1 MLEPSSTQPVTL
13 FSSPMLQL
21 TDRLLAQLSRRAAGP
36 QSLFSGRSQQFA
48 DQIFS
53 RRLSALSVAPVQS
66 EMVAREQQPQSFVM
80 PTSWVPTAAER
91 RAKAST
97 PELGSA
103 PKRATAQPAK
113 VAVKPAATPLPARTE
128 EVAAARALPTMTMP
142 MVTPEA
148 PEKAASAVT
157 TSGAG
162 ARSQLARSKG
172 EPATTAHSE
181 PATGAVAVPSGSIAP
196 SLSVDSPPGAAT
208 AAIEPPSPTSASA
221 MVDFS
226 AGPPSRST
234 SEAAT
239 VATPAE
245 RPQLAATSLA
255 AFPSEAVQPA
265 ALSPA
270 ETGTP
275 SVARDVTAQATD
287 ATAATTSLAGKAQQ
301 VAELAVETQT
311 APRSTEFQSGNRV
324 RDWLSTTIPT
334 LRQTSLP
341 MAPRLSSLARSFS
354 HLGWSDARLGT
365 PATAAQYFT
374 PALPGTAAPTGPAQ
388 LSAFA
393 AAAPKLPMVQAVDL
407 NPPARVKAAAAAP
420 AKAGPQAA
428 VPTLSATPATSLSAA
443 KALTLPATTAAA
455 TPATQS
461 ETRAAVSLPSSSIA
475 SERPA
480 EFYGSPAPLSQPLV
494 QSGPTAM
501 TFSPSLLATPVMHA
515 TQRATLTPTLV
526 ELFAAGLP
534 NAGSATIG
542 TAEGQATRAWQSPG
556 GLASKLAS
564 YAGQLGLQTTP
575 GAAGFGGPMGS
586 TQAWQSAPGL
596 SAQLAQ
602 RLFPVEASPPARL
615 AQTLSTAL
623 PYLAGPQPESARR
636 ANATQATRSAQ
647 PVSTTASP
655 RETAATRTSPGITTS
670 QPVVA
675 TAAEASAAP
684 VVTAVSASARPWQL
698 AGGMATLAELFAAGV
713 GLSSGAVSDVAQQ
726 AGVSAGPSLIPG
738 WLATAAEQA
747 ATNTSATGTFDGR
760 APAST
765 RRDENFSSVRPFAS
779 RSISERVASAP
790 SLVGD
795 HLTGAAQEPA
805 TAARTENARG
815 VTSRQNFSTAG
826 LMLGSLG
833 VAAETFA
840 RSHGIER
847 PDFAQQPSTGAVSV
861 GNWVPVSGGLVFVA
875 KEQPASPRRSNPSS
889 RLVPTT
895 GPAATVTGLSDA
907 ARGRAAQAPVA
918 PVATTPAFAATMSP
932 VLPAAHLERS
942 VDWQRLGGLGLR
954 TELFAT
960 QLPTMGPSSTT
971 QTSQNQSEMASWS
984 AAPGV
989 ASTLAQVLRRDEAA
1003 VPSRWIMGPQGLTF
1017 VAAPQAEPKAA
1028 TAESPLSPKHLQP
1041 RLPMLTVQR
1050 PQPQANAATP
1060 ERSIATSTTA
1070 DLPSVQPW
1078 RTAGGI
1084 ATLAELFAAGIG
1096 LSSAA
1101 TSGVAAQSGVGTG
1114 PSLLPA
1120 WLLPS
1125 LASSNPATSSADPS
1139 NKQSPSLPFVSRE
1152 LLRRSTAPDA
1162 NQATRPALRLVSPS
1176 LAAPSAA
1183 MARPVDGTATSSR
1196 RDDATVAP
1204 ILGPAAAVWQQAGG
1218 VGASAEAFARLR
1230 GMDRA
1235 QASDTAAAG
1244 RWLPVSGGMI
1254 YLPRAQEP
1262 KTQAGVT
1269 PKAAAAA
1276 NRPLSIVAPQTSQI
1290 ASPSRGSAATVQSA
1304 PEATPGWQ
1312 QAGGL
1317 GLRSEMFTAGLSL
1330 AAQNTATPGWPDVSD
1345 MLSSSRVRSATPTAV
1360 DAPRWAWSGP
1370 GGLVY
1375 LAAASADGKRAAN
1388 NRQATAAS
1396 VTGSRFGNIAAAS
1409 SAAAKPVG
1417 LVSGKANSD
1426 GQGVPAG
1433 HGGLS
1438 MPVFAGGEGSSASP
1452 SSSATALQEHY
1463 AQAMLTSFPRLSSGS
1478 DAGMPMTLGPQ
1489 AHMDQVTRLTQILA
1503 QLPTEWQ
1510 PSKTVTAAVKQS
1522 GAGGMPLWQRMPA
1535 GLTQV
1540 AGNRPGVA
1548 FGSDDDDDND
1558 DQDIAVQET
1567 RQSEKRPS
1575 MTMVQGGRKPEP
1587 APAVPAATST
1597 PATKPQTAQELF
1609 TAAMS
1614 KVAAQGVGAAAS
1626 VKLME
1631 AIRSHAQNQT
1641 ARSDDRINLG
1651 DLTMIAI
1658 SMGENKMAAASTHHT
1673 PGATPHVETALR
1685 QPDHHVTGPEDEHT
1699 LKTKVND
1706 MAKRVL
1712 KMMKDQEK
1720 GQRERG
1726 GFDQ

>member
-1 MLEPSSTQPVTL
+1 
-13 FSSPMLQL
+13 
-21 TDRLLAQLSRRAAGP
+21 
-36 QSLFSGRSQQFA
+36 
-48 DQIFS
+48 
-53 RRLSALSVAPVQS
+53 
-66 EMVAREQQPQSFVM
+66 
-80 PTSWVPTAAER
+80 
-91 RAKAST
+91 
-97 PELGSA
+97 
-103 PKRATAQPAK
+103 
-113 VAVKPAATPLPARTE
+113 
-128 EVAAARALPTMTMP
+128 
-142 MVTPEA
+142 
-148 PEKAASAVT
+148 
-157 TSGAG
+157 
-162 ARSQLARSKG
+162 
-172 EPATTAHSE
+172 
-181 PATGAVAVPSGSIAP
+181 
-196 SLSVDSPPGAAT
+196 
-208 AAIEPPSPTSASA
+208 
-221 MVDFS
+221 
-226 AGPPSRST
+226 
-234 SEAAT
+234 
-239 VATPAE
+239 
-245 RPQLAATSLA
+245 
-255 AFPSEAVQPA
+255 
-265 ALSPA
+265 
-270 ETGTP
+270 
-275 SVARDVTAQATD
+275 
-287 ATAATTSLAGKAQQ
+287 
-301 VAELAVETQT
+301 
-311 APRSTEFQSGNRV
+311 
-324 RDWLSTTIPT
+324 
-334 LRQTSLP
+334 
-341 MAPRLSSLARSFS
+341 
-354 HLGWSDARLGT
+354 
-365 PATAAQYFT
+365 
-374 PALPGTAAPTGPAQ
+374 
-388 LSAFA
+388 
-393 AAAPKLPMVQAVDL
+393 
-407 NPPARVKAAAAAP
+407 
-420 AKAGPQAA
+420 
-428 VPTLSATPATSLSAA
+428 
-443 KALTLPATTAAA
+443 
-455 TPATQS
+455 
-461 ETRAAVSLPSSSIA
+461 
-475 SERPA
+475 
-480 EFYGSPAPLSQPLV
+480 
-494 QSGPTAM
+494 
-501 TFSPSLLATPVMHA
+501 
-515 TQRATLTPTLV
+515 
-526 ELFAAGLP
+526 
-534 NAGSATIG
+534 
-542 TAEGQATRAWQSPG
+542 
-556 GLASKLAS
+556 
-564 YAGQLGLQTTP
+564 
-575 GAAGFGGPMGS
+575 
-586 TQAWQSAPGL
+586 
-596 SAQLAQ
+596 
-602 RLFPVEASPPARL
+602 
-615 AQTLSTAL
+615 
-623 PYLAGPQPESARR
+623 
-636 ANATQATRSAQ
+636 
-647 PVSTTASP
+647 
-655 RETAATRTSPGITTS
+655 
-670 QPVVA
+670 
-675 TAAEASAAP
+675 
-684 VVTAVSASARPWQL
+684 
-698 AGGMATLAELFAAGV
+698 
-713 GLSSGAVSDVAQQ
+713 
-726 AGVSAGPSLIPG
+726 
-738 WLATAAEQA
+738 
-747 ATNTSATGTFDGR
+747 
-760 APAST
+760 
-765 RRDENFSSVRPFAS
+765 
-779 RSISERVASAP
+779 
-790 SLVGD
+790 
-795 HLTGAAQEPA
+795 
-805 TAARTENARG
+805 
-815 VTSRQNFSTAG
+815 
-826 LMLGSLG
+826 
-833 VAAETFA
+833 
-840 RSHGIER
+840 
-847 PDFAQQPSTGAVSV
+847 
-861 GNWVPVSGGLVFVA
+861 
-875 KEQPASPRRSNPSS
+875 
-889 RLVPTT
+889 
-895 GPAATVTGLSDA
+895 
-907 ARGRAAQAPVA
+907 
-918 PVATTPAFAATMSP
+918 MSP

-989 ASTLAQVLRRDEAA
+989 ASTLAQVLRRDETA

-1028 TAESPLSPKHLQP
+1028 TAESPLSPKRLQP
-1041 RLPMLTVQR
+1041 RLPMLTMQR
-1050 PQPQANAATP
+1050 PQPQANTATP

-1070 DLPSVQPW
+1070 ELPSVQPW

-1125 LASSNPATSSADPS
+1125 LSSSSPATSSADPS
-1139 NKQSPSLPFVSRE
+1139 SKQSPSLPFVSRE
-1152 LLRRSTAPDA
+1152 FLRRSTAPDA

-1183 MARPVDGTATSSR
+1183 MVRPVDGTATSSR

-1290 ASPSRGSAATVQSA
+1290 ASPSRGSAATAQSA

-1317 GLRSEMFTAGLSL
+1317 GLRSELFTAGLSL

-1345 MLSSSRVRSATPTAV
+1345 MLSSSRVRSAAPTAV

-1396 VTGSRFGNIAAAS
+1396 VAGSRFGNTAAAS

-1417 LVSGKANSD
+1417 LISGKANGD

-1452 SSSATALQEHY
+1452 SSSATALQERY
-1463 AQAMLTSFPRLSSGS
+1463 AQSMLTSFPRLSSGS

-1489 AHMDQVTRLTQILA
+1489 AHMEQVTRLTQLLA

-1548 FGSDDDDDND
+1548 FGSDDDDSSD

-1658 SMGENKMAAASTHHT
+1658 SMGENKMAAASTQHT